1 MLNNIM
7 SIFTK
12 RNKGIIGDY
21 EKSSVIIFLILDNK
35 NLEILFQVRA
45 FNLQHQPGDIS
56 LPGGRIENGE
66 TEEEAA
72 IRESIEELNIK
83 REDFKIIGEMDSLVT
98 HYNRI
103 IYPFVALLDK
113 NQINPSKDEV
123 DHVFKV
129 PLQYFLENEP
139 EVYEIKIMPQVPEN
153 FPYHLIVG
161 GKDYKFSRAN
171 IKQYFYQYN
180 GYVIWGMTAQI
191 IKSFVDIIRSEE
203 LKKDNGK

>member
-7 SIFTK
+7 SIFAK
-12 RNKGIIGDY
+12 RNKGIIGNY
-21 EKSSVIIFLILDNK
+21 EKSSVIIFLISDNE
-35 NLEILFQVRA
+35 NLEVLFQVRA

-103 IYPFVALLDK
+103 IYPFVALLNK
-113 NQINPSKDEV
+113 NQIDPSEDEV

-129 PLQYFLENEP
+129 PLKYFLENEP

-161 GKDYKFSRAN
+161 GKDYKFSKSN
-171 IKQYFYQYN
+171 IEQYFYQYN

-191 IKSFVDIIRSEE
+191 IKSFVDIIRSEG
-203 LKKDNGK
+203 LKEDNEK